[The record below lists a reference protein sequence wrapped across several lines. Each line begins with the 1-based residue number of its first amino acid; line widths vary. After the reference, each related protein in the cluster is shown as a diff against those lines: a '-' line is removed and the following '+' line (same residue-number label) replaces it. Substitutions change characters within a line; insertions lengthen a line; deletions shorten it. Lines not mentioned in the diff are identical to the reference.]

1 MCAQDPPESYIVQ
14 IYCTGEVCAR
24 ACKQEVLPKLQKQN
38 LQYFWN
44 EGLGNTGKYHVI
56 LLLLDG
62 LSDEEEVKECLR
74 TAQLSETPVI
84 AIWTEERNI
93 PFYKAWELLGY
104 GVQDIILLRQSQDPG
119 LAIKARLDR
128 WNLVEKTAN
137 SPEVNKILVGGSKAW
152 GKWVY
157 QVVEMAIFS
166 SAPILV
172 TGESGTGKELVARL
186 IHQLDG
192 RKDKQGLTLL
202 DCTTIVPELSG
213 SEFFG
218 HEKGAFTNA
227 VSNRDGAFALA
238 DRGTLFLDE
247 IGELPQ
253 RLQAELLRV
262 IQEGTYKRVGSNIWQ
277 KTNFRLVCAT
287 HRVLE
292 DEVSAGRFRMDLYYR
307 LRSSVI
313 YIPPLR
319 KRKLDI
325 PELASFFL
333 GQALN
338 TETPPPFDPLVM
350 SYLLSHDYPG
360 NVRELRQLVFRIASK
375 YAGSGMITLGDIPES
390 DREALSVCPHRWK
403 ENGFRDALRK
413 ALSDGVG
420 LKDIKRIAGEVAMDL
435 AVEEASG
442 NIQEAARQLNVTDRL
457 IQGYIADR
465 KLA

>member
-1 MCAQDPPESYIVQ
+1 
-14 IYCTGEVCAR
+14 
-24 ACKQEVLPKLQKQN
+24 
-38 LQYFWN
+38 
-44 EGLGNTGKYHVI
+44 
-56 LLLLDG
+56 
-62 LSDEEEVKECLR
+62 
-74 TAQLSETPVI
+74 
-84 AIWTEERNI
+84 
-93 PFYKAWELLGY
+93 
-104 GVQDIILLRQSQDPG
+104 
-119 LAIKARLDR
+119 
-128 WNLVEKTAN
+128 
-137 SPEVNKILVGGSKAW
+137 
-152 GKWVY
+152 
-157 QVVEMAIFS
+157 MAIFS
-166 SAPILV
+166 SAPIVV
-172 TGESGTGKELVARL
+172 TGESGTGKELIARL
-186 IHQLDG
+186 IHQLDA

-227 VSNRDGAFALA
+227 VSNRDGAFSLA

-287 HRVLE
+287 NRILE
-292 DEVSAGRFRMDLYYR
+292 DEVSAGRFRMDLFYR
-307 LRSSVI
+307 LRSGVI

-338 TETPPPFDPLVM
+338 TDAPPPFDPLVM
-350 SYLLSHDYPG
+350 SFLLSHDYPG
-360 NVRELRQLVFRIASK
+360 NVRELKQLVFRIAYK
-375 YAGSGMITLGDIPES
+375 YAGSGIITLGDIPES
-390 DREALSVCPHRWK
+390 DRETLSVCPYSWK
-403 ENGFRDALRK
+403 EDGFRDALRK

-435 AVEEASG
+435 AVEEACG

-457 IQGYIADR
+457 IQGFVAVKR
-465 KLA
+465 LA